1 MVAPLRKILGQHP
14 CARALVRC
22 YCLVMRGSGSPER
35 GRNDRDHDRQGF
47 AAEIVDRMSGGS
59 IPTEATMRT
68 AYAAL
73 CKSKAAWAISKA
85 DKEKPR
91 PPVRRRAV
99 TTEMAGRTDSVRN
112 A

>member
-1 MVAPLRKILGQHP
+1 MTESMTAK
-14 CARALVRC
+14 A
-22 YCLVMRGSGSPER
+22 
-35 GRNDRDHDRQGF
+35 

-85 DKEKPR
+85 DKLEQLAPQYG
-91 PPVRRRAV
+91 V
-99 TTEMAGRTDSVRN
+99 EL
-112 A
+112 